1 MPVAMPDQ
9 DDTMLPGIHWSR
21 GTSMLDRVSLLTLA
35 IVVGSVLTVLLGL
48 FVLIDP
54 VGNQFAGDGQNS
66 NALTAAIALIIVTL
80 GLVLSVYMQSAE
92 YRRESE
98 IVDGIQEIRI
108 VLTLLASRFSL
119 QRVGNSMGTTI
130 SSEEREVL
138 ISAITGPAG
147 RFLNYLRG
155 VRDREATKNNTSTEW
170 RTLFLHYSSIIYA
183 SDVEATGRHI
193 VSLLKIIDSVTVR
206 DIKKYASKVVSVNSI
221 DQIRSYDD
229 DLIVKVL
236 KNMFAEKE
244 KAPVT
249 DAEFASLEGI
259 ISDLTAYLN
268 TAPNGAGALKEIEPI
283 MAKARE
289 KDSEAFHYISQLHAS
304 LKDKFDKP

>member
-1 MPVAMPDQ
+1 
-9 DDTMLPGIHWSR
+9 MLPGISWSR

-119 QRVGNSMGTTI
+119 QRVGNSVGTTI

-138 ISAITGPAG
+138 IGAITGPAG

-155 VRDREATKNNTSTEW
+155 VKDREASKADVPTKW
-170 RTLFLHYSSIIYA
+170 RTFFLHYSSIIYG
-183 SDVEATGRHI
+183 SDVESTGRHI
-193 VSLLKIIDSVTVR
+193 VNLLEVIDSVTVK

-229 DLIVKVL
+229 DLIVKVV

-244 KAPVT
+244 VAPVT
-249 DAEFASLEGI
+249 DAEFASLEGM
-259 ISDLTAYLN
+259 ISDLTTYLKA
-268 TAPNGAGALKEIEPI
+268 APSGAGPLKEIEPTF
-283 MAKARE
+283 AKARE
-289 KDSEAFHYISQLHAS
+289 KDAEAFRYIAQLHAA
-304 LKDKFDKP
+304 LKDKFDKV